1 MEPLE
6 QNAYLI
12 AFFNYVVAKLTKN
25 RPSCTQSMEQCLK
38 KVVFFSPEN
47 VLNEF
52 FKSLRKSQLDS

>member
-6 QNAYLI
+6 QNAYLL
-12 AFFNYVVAKLTKN
+12 AFCNYIVAKTTKTNKN
-25 RPSCTQSMEQCLK
+25 RPSCTKSMEQCLK

-52 FKSLRKSQLDS
+52 F

>member
-6 QNAYLI
+6 QNAFLL

-25 RPSCTQSMEQCLK
+25 RPSCTKSMEQCLK

-47 VLNEF
+47 VLMNF
-52 FKSLRKSQLDS
+52 F